1 MIYFSNIKTKICLE
15 EKKIRR
21 NYYVRTNELW
31 KTNEIG
37 TLFDDL
43 EKNFFRSS
51 ATQKMSMKTDIIE
64 KEDAFVLESELPGFE
79 KEDINI
85 DISGGLL
92 TIKANHKEEKEE
104 KDEKGNYIR
113 KERSFG
119 SYFRSFNVEKVKLE
133 DIKAEYT
140 NGILKLTLPKLDKD
154 VPQTRRIEVQ

>member
-1 MIYFSNIKTKICLE
+1 MLE
-15 EKKIRR
+15 LMNFEKPMRLAH
-21 NYYVRTNELW
+21 Y
-31 KTNEIG
+31 
-37 TLFDDL
+37 FDDL

-64 KEDAFVLESELPGFE
+64 KEDAFVLESELPGFQ

-154 VPQTRRIEVQ
+154 IPQTRRIEVQ